1 MNDLEAAIYAKLLAT
16 SALTALVSTRIFN
29 TVVPRGG
36 VLPCCVFSL
45 ASGIEENLTQRR
57 SQRDVYLVKGIARS
71 RLVAGQIS
79 DAALTALRDVELN
92 VSGWGWFWTAP
103 MNVVSFA
110 EPDPAQ
116 VSEMIYHSGWEY
128 VIRLAK

>member
-1 MNDLEAAIYAKLLAT
+1 MNDLETAIYAKLVAT

-29 TVVPRGG
+29 TTIPRGAA
-36 VLPCCVFSL
+36 LPACIFSMQ
-45 ASGIEENLTQRR
+45 SGLEENLTQRR
-57 SQRDVYLVKGIARS
+57 SQRDIYLVKGVARS

-79 DAALTALRDVELN
+79 DAALAALRDVELT
-92 VSGWGWFWTAP
+92 VTGWGWFWTAP
-103 MNVVSFA
+103 LNMVSFA